1 MLIEETPRPRALDAC
16 VLICGAAV
24 KSRRG
29 KFSRSPQYDFRR
41 TYENTLGSRSIPP
54 RAISFVRCITRSRGA
69 RFLLLERASDQP
81 SKQESSKMRLI
92 RGSLFIVAVGPLL
105 TGCLATKGA
114 LQRAKEEQA
123 AALAQTNAA
132 LESERQTRA
141 ASDSALS
148 QQLGIVRG
156 DVQQLR
162 SELQT
167 LKTEFGAKISMLED
181 GLHFMMPVNF
191 AFNDASVRETDRGA
205 LTRFANVVTKYYP
218 GSKITIEG
226 FADPAGS
233 PRYNLD
239 LSARRASAVRDY
251 LRSSGLTSNELN
263 AIGYGET
270 RLVAPGAS
278 HEQPGA
284 ELNRR
289 VVFVVET
296 AAQRSV
302 ALATPEM
309 P

>member
-1 MLIEETPRPRALDAC
+1 
-16 VLICGAAV
+16 
-24 KSRRG
+24 
-29 KFSRSPQYDFRR
+29 
-41 TYENTLGSRSIPP
+41 
-54 RAISFVRCITRSRGA
+54 
-69 RFLLLERASDQP
+69 
-81 SKQESSKMRLI
+81 MRLI

-114 LQRAKEEQA
+114 LQRAKDEQA
-123 AALAQTNAA
+123 AALAQTNTTLTAA

-162 SELQT
+162 SDLQAM
-167 LKTEFGAKISMLED
+167 KTDFGAKISMLED

-191 AFNDASVRETDRGA
+191 AFNDASVKETDRGA
-205 LTRFANVVTKYYP
+205 LTRFANIVTKYYP

-251 LRSSGLTSNELN
+251 LRSSGLTTNELN

-278 HEQPGA
+278 HDQPGA

>member
-1 MLIEETPRPRALDAC
+1 
-16 VLICGAAV
+16 
-24 KSRRG
+24 
-29 KFSRSPQYDFRR
+29 
-41 TYENTLGSRSIPP
+41 
-54 RAISFVRCITRSRGA
+54 
-69 RFLLLERASDQP
+69 
-81 SKQESSKMRLI
+81 MRLI

-114 LQRAKEEQA
+114 LQRAKDEQA
-123 AALAQTNAA
+123 AALAQTNTTLTAA

-167 LKTEFGAKISMLED
+167 MKTEFGAKISMLED

-191 AFNDASVRETDRGA
+191 AFNDASVKETDRGA
-205 LTRFANVVTKYYP
+205 LTRFANIVTKYYP

-233 PRYNLD
+233 ARYNLD

-251 LRSSGLTSNELN
+251 LRSSGLASNELN

-278 HEQPGA
+278 HDQPGA

>member
-1 MLIEETPRPRALDAC
+1 
-16 VLICGAAV
+16 
-24 KSRRG
+24 
-29 KFSRSPQYDFRR
+29 
-41 TYENTLGSRSIPP
+41 
-54 RAISFVRCITRSRGA
+54 
-69 RFLLLERASDQP
+69 
-81 SKQESSKMRLI
+81 MRLI

-114 LQRAKEEQA
+114 LQRAKDEQA
-123 AALAQTNAA
+123 AALAQTNTTLTAA

-167 LKTEFGAKISMLED
+167 MKTEFGAKISMLED

-191 AFNDASVRETDRGA
+191 AFNDASVKETDRGA
-205 LTRFANVVTKYYP
+205 LTRFANIVTKYYP

-233 PRYNLD
+233 ARYNLD

-278 HEQPGA
+278 HDQPGA

>member
-1 MLIEETPRPRALDAC
+1 
-16 VLICGAAV
+16 
-24 KSRRG
+24 
-29 KFSRSPQYDFRR
+29 
-41 TYENTLGSRSIPP
+41 
-54 RAISFVRCITRSRGA
+54 
-69 RFLLLERASDQP
+69 
-81 SKQESSKMRLI
+81 MRLI

-114 LQRAKEEQA
+114 LQRAKDEQA
-123 AALAQTNAA
+123 AALAQTNSTLTAA

-148 QQLGIVRG
+148 QQLGVVRG

-167 LKTEFGAKISMLED
+167 MKTDFGAKISMLED

-191 AFNDASVRETDRGA
+191 AFNDASVKETDRAA
-205 LTRFANVVTKYYP
+205 LTRFANIVSKYYP
-218 GSKITIEG
+218 GSKVTIEG

-278 HEQPGA
+278 HDQPGA

-302 ALATPEM
+302 ALATPETM
-309 P
+309 

>member
-1 MLIEETPRPRALDAC
+1 
-16 VLICGAAV
+16 
-24 KSRRG
+24 
-29 KFSRSPQYDFRR
+29 
-41 TYENTLGSRSIPP
+41 
-54 RAISFVRCITRSRGA
+54 
-69 RFLLLERASDQP
+69 
-81 SKQESSKMRLI
+81 MRLI

-156 DVQQLR
+156 DVQALR
-162 SELQT
+162 AELQT
-167 LKTEFGAKISMLED
+167 MKTEFGAKISMLED

-191 AFNDASVRETDRGA
+191 AFNDASVRETDRGS
-205 LTRFANVVTKYYP
+205 LTRFANIVTKYYP

-233 PRYNLD
+233 PRFNLE

-278 HEQPGA
+278 HDQPGA

>member
-1 MLIEETPRPRALDAC
+1 
-16 VLICGAAV
+16 
-24 KSRRG
+24 
-29 KFSRSPQYDFRR
+29 
-41 TYENTLGSRSIPP
+41 
-54 RAISFVRCITRSRGA
+54 
-69 RFLLLERASDQP
+69 
-81 SKQESSKMRLI
+81 MRLI

-167 LKTEFGAKISMLED
+167 MKTEFGAKISMLED

-191 AFNDASVRETDRGA
+191 AFNDASVRETDRGS
-205 LTRFANVVTKYYP
+205 LTRFANIVTKYYP

-278 HEQPGA
+278 HDQPGA

>member
-1 MLIEETPRPRALDAC
+1 
-16 VLICGAAV
+16 
-24 KSRRG
+24 
-29 KFSRSPQYDFRR
+29 
-41 TYENTLGSRSIPP
+41 
-54 RAISFVRCITRSRGA
+54 
-69 RFLLLERASDQP
+69 
-81 SKQESSKMRLI
+81 MRLI

-123 AALAQTNAA
+123 AALAQTNSTLTAA

-162 SELQT
+162 SDLQT
-167 LKTEFGAKISMLED
+167 MKTDFGAKISMLED

-191 AFNDASVRETDRGA
+191 AFNDASVKETDRA
-205 LTRFANVVTKYYP
+205 SLTRFANIVTKYYP

-233 PRYNLD
+233 PRYNLS

-278 HEQPGA
+278 HDQPGA

>member
-1 MLIEETPRPRALDAC
+1 
-16 VLICGAAV
+16 
-24 KSRRG
+24 
-29 KFSRSPQYDFRR
+29 
-41 TYENTLGSRSIPP
+41 
-54 RAISFVRCITRSRGA
+54 
-69 RFLLLERASDQP
+69 
-81 SKQESSKMRLI
+81 MRLI

-123 AALAQTNAA
+123 AALAQTNSTLTAA

-162 SELQT
+162 SDLQT
-167 LKTEFGAKISMLED
+167 MKTEFGAKISMLED

-205 LTRFANVVTKYYP
+205 LTRFANIVTKYYP

-302 ALATPEM
+302 ALAMPEM

>member
-1 MLIEETPRPRALDAC
+1 
-16 VLICGAAV
+16 
-24 KSRRG
+24 
-29 KFSRSPQYDFRR
+29 
-41 TYENTLGSRSIPP
+41 
-54 RAISFVRCITRSRGA
+54 
-69 RFLLLERASDQP
+69 
-81 SKQESSKMRLI
+81 MRLI

-114 LQRAKEEQA
+114 LQRATEEQA

-233 PRYNLD
+233 PRYNMN
-239 LSARRASAVRDY
+239 LSARRASSVRDF
-251 LRSSGLTSNELN
+251 LRTSGLTSNELN

-278 HEQPGA
+278 HDQPGA

-302 ALATPEM
+302 ALSMPEM

>member
-1 MLIEETPRPRALDAC
+1 
-16 VLICGAAV
+16 
-24 KSRRG
+24 
-29 KFSRSPQYDFRR
+29 
-41 TYENTLGSRSIPP
+41 
-54 RAISFVRCITRSRGA
+54 
-69 RFLLLERASDQP
+69 
-81 SKQESSKMRLI
+81 MRLI

-191 AFNDASVRETDRGA
+191 AFNDASVRETDRGS
-205 LTRFANVVTKYYP
+205 LTRFSNIVTKYYP

-251 LRSSGLTSNELN
+251 LRSAGLTTNELN

-278 HEQPGA
+278 HDQPGA

>member
-1 MLIEETPRPRALDAC
+1 
-16 VLICGAAV
+16 
-24 KSRRG
+24 
-29 KFSRSPQYDFRR
+29 
-41 TYENTLGSRSIPP
+41 
-54 RAISFVRCITRSRGA
+54 
-69 RFLLLERASDQP
+69 
-81 SKQESSKMRLI
+81 MRLI

-114 LQRAKEEQA
+114 LQRAKDEQA
-123 AALAQTNAA
+123 AALAQTNSTLTAA

-162 SELQT
+162 SELQSM
-167 LKTEFGAKISMLED
+167 KTEFGAKISMLED

-191 AFNDASVRETDRGA
+191 AFNDASVRETDRGS
-205 LTRFANVVTKYYP
+205 LTRFANIVTKYYP

-239 LSARRASAVRDY
+239 LSARRASAVRDF
-251 LRSSGLTSNELN
+251 LRTSGLTSNELN

-278 HEQPGA
+278 HDQPGA

-302 ALATPEM
+302 ALATPET

>member
-1 MLIEETPRPRALDAC
+1 
-16 VLICGAAV
+16 
-24 KSRRG
+24 
-29 KFSRSPQYDFRR
+29 
-41 TYENTLGSRSIPP
+41 
-54 RAISFVRCITRSRGA
+54 
-69 RFLLLERASDQP
+69 
-81 SKQESSKMRLI
+81 MRLI
-92 RGSLFIVAVGPLL
+92 RGTLFIVAVGPLL
-105 TGCLATKGA
+105 TGCLATKGS
-114 LQRAKEEQA
+114 LRRAKEEQA

-132 LESERQTRA
+132 LETERSQRA
-141 ASDSALS
+141 SADSALS
-148 QQLGIVRG
+148 QQLGVVSG
-156 DVQQLR
+156 DVQALR

-191 AFNDASVRETDRGA
+191 AFNDASVRETDRGS

-218 GSKITIEG
+218 GSKVTIEG

-233 PRYNLD
+233 ARYNLD
-239 LSARRASAVRDY
+239 LSTRRAAAVRDY

-270 RLVAPGAS
+270 RLVTPGAA
-278 HEQPGA
+278 HDQPGA

-302 ALATPEM
+302 AIAPETP
-309 P
+309 

>member
-1 MLIEETPRPRALDAC
+1 
-16 VLICGAAV
+16 
-24 KSRRG
+24 
-29 KFSRSPQYDFRR
+29 
-41 TYENTLGSRSIPP
+41 
-54 RAISFVRCITRSRGA
+54 
-69 RFLLLERASDQP
+69 
-81 SKQESSKMRLI
+81 MRLI

-123 AALAQTNAA
+123 AALAQTNSTLTAA

-162 SELQT
+162 SDLQT
-167 LKTEFGAKISMLED
+167 MKTEFGAKISMLED

-205 LTRFANVVTKYYP
+205 LTRFSNIVTKYYP

-251 LRSSGLTSNELN
+251 LRSAGLTSNELN

-302 ALATPEM
+302 ALAMPEM